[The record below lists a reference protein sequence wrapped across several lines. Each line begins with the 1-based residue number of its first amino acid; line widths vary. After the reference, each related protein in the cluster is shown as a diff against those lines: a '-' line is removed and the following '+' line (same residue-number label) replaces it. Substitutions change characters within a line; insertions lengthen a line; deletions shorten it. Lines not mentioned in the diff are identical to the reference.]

1 MTLCR
6 RVICKFSNPLM
17 VDSIVSYMYNI
28 SRCYRLFF
36 FVGYMYA
43 VIVVFS
49 LLRVNVTI
57 IVVRLLILATVTI
70 GLRRLTVVVLITEVY
85 FTSIMET

>member
-1 MTLCR
+1 M
-6 RVICKFSNPLM
+6 
-17 VDSIVSYMYNI
+17 
-28 SRCYRLFF
+28 
-36 FVGYMYA
+36 
-43 VIVVFS
+43 VFS

-70 GLRRLTVVVLITEVY
+70 GLRRLTHRDIITEVY